1 MLDNGRFVT
10 VLIDTL
16 KMPMEIGD
24 GIAACVETVRRGL
37 FDPLL
42 LPATVGPKATQGA
55 FGQPSFGTRHGGCRG
70 RSRSR

>member
-42 LPATVGPKATQGA
+42 LPATG
-55 FGQPSFGTRHGGCRG
+55 
-70 RSRSR
+70 